1 MVVHPSL
8 VAQLGMS
15 TPKPAPAV
23 RAVEPGGPV
32 LTPRELDV
40 LRLMAGGHGSKE
52 VASKLDISLN
62 TCRGYVKAIF
72 AKLGTHSQLESVMEA
87 SRRGMLEQPSDG

>member
-1 MVVHPSL
+1 
-8 VAQLGMS
+8 
-15 TPKPAPAV
+15 
-23 RAVEPGGPV
+23 
-32 LTPRELDV
+32 
-40 LRLMAGGHGSKE
+40 MAGGHGSKE

-87 SRRGMLEQPSDG
+87 SRRGMLEQPSNG